1 MIAKGDLSEDFVCKK
16 NQLGSIVYA
25 SPPLHSAWSTNM
37 KALRIS
43 LILLLSCVLSM
54 PVFAKGSHGGRS
66 SSPHSH
72 SSHASKKSHKSGSH
86 DGQYQGGH
94 GSSHK
99 GGHYKNKKTGDH
111 YRDRK
116 HGTPK

>member
-1 MIAKGDLSEDFVCKK
+1 
-16 NQLGSIVYA
+16 
-25 SPPLHSAWSTNM
+25 M
-37 KALRIS
+37 KSMRII
-43 LILLLSCVLSM
+43 LILLLSLVLSA

-66 SSPHSH
+66 SSPHSR
-72 SSHASKKSHKSGSH
+72 SSHASKKSYKSGNH
-86 DGQYQGGH
+86 DGHYEGGH

-116 HGTPK
+116 HGTQK

>member
-1 MIAKGDLSEDFVCKK
+1 
-16 NQLGSIVYA
+16 
-25 SPPLHSAWSTNM
+25 M

-66 SSPHSH
+66 ASTHSH
-72 SSHASKKSHKSGSH
+72 STHASKKSHASGSH

-99 GGHYKNKKTGDH
+99 GGHYKNKKTDDH
-111 YRDRK
+111 YGDRK
-116 HGTPK
+116 HGTTK

>member
-1 MIAKGDLSEDFVCKK
+1 
-16 NQLGSIVYA
+16 
-25 SPPLHSAWSTNM
+25 M
-37 KALRIS
+37 KALRIT
-43 LILLLSCVLSM
+43 LIILLSFVLSV

-72 SSHASKKSHKSGSH
+72 SSHASRKSHASGSH
-86 DGQYQGGH
+86 DGHYE
-94 GSSHK
+94 

-116 HGTPK
+116 HGGNR

>member
-1 MIAKGDLSEDFVCKK
+1 
-16 NQLGSIVYA
+16 
-25 SPPLHSAWSTNM
+25 M
-37 KALRIS
+37 KSMRTI
-43 LILLLSCVLSM
+43 LILLLSLVLSV

-66 SSPHSH
+66 SATHSH
-72 SSHASKKSHKSGSH
+72 SLHASKKSHKSGSH
-86 DGQYQGGH
+86 DGQYQGGQ

-99 GGHYKNKKTGDH
+99 GGYYKNKKTGDH